1 LQLRKKEKKT
11 QQRFSSNP
19 AEAAE
24 QSASSMMSREM
35 LCTFPSIADGTR
47 IGWTEVVGSN
57 PTLSISYYEGI
68 VKAAGLEQSTS
79 TMA

>member
-1 LQLRKKEKKT
+1 LQLRKKEEKA

-19 AEAAE
+19 AEAE

>member
-1 LQLRKKEKKT
+1 LQLCKKEKKA

-19 AEAAE
+19 AEAE

>member
-1 LQLRKKEKKT
+1 
-11 QQRFSSNP
+11 
-19 AEAAE
+19 
-24 QSASSMMSREM
+24 MMSREM